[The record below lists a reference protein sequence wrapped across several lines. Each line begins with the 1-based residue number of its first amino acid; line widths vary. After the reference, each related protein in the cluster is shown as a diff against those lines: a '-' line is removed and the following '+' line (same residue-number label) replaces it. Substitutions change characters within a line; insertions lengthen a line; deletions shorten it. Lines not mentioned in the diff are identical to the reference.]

1 MREAFIWLYSKKHQK
16 EYSNK
21 KFIGYD
27 LKLIKQAIEKYG
39 LFSVLSGFYNGIK
52 RNSDTVSIKYI
63 LKGFEFGY
71 YLPEQ
76 DAEMYY
82 KIMVYGTDK
91 VKAYWRKYLVLNS
104 KWFPTALSEQKKK
117 KIETKLREWTNAKT
131 V

>member
-1 MREAFIWLYSKKHQK
+1 
-16 EYSNK
+16 
-21 KFIGYD
+21 
-27 LKLIKQAIEKYG
+27 
-39 LFSVLSGFYNGIK
+39 
-52 RNSDTVSIKYI
+52 
-63 LKGFEFGY
+63 
-71 YLPEQ
+71 
-76 DAEMYY
+76 MYY